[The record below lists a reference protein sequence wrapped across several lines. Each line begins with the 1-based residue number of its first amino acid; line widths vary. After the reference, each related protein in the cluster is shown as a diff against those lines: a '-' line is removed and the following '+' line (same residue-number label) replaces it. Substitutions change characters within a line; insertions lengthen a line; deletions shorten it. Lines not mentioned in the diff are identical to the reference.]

1 MTVTFL
7 NRDSELLTLSRREGQ
22 SASHSVNRGVG
33 RGRSGGVYRN
43 IRTCVAMRDP
53 RSRSFR
59 ESVTCWE
66 TFVSRR
72 QPSATGDL
80 RNILES
86 APGGRRF
93 RYR

>member
-1 MTVTFL
+1 MTLTLL
-7 NRDSELLTLSRREGQ
+7 NRGSELLTLLPESAKTGLPFREP
-22 SASHSVNRGVG
+22 RVG
-33 RGRSGGVYRN
+33 RGRSGGVYRI

-53 RSRSFR
+53 RSRTLR

-80 RNILES
+80 RNLS
-86 APGGRRF
+86 LAPLRA
-93 RYR
+93 